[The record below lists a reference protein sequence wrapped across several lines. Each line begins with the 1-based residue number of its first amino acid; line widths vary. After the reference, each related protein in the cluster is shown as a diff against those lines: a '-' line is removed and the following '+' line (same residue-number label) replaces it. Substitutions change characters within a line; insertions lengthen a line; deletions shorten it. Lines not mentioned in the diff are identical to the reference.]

1 MNDCTA
7 SMNGQVSWVYTH
19 DLEATSVF
27 YRDVLGLACE
37 RDQGRARLFRTAPNA
52 WIGVCE
58 AFDDRVVES
67 RGSMISIVTT
77 EVDAWYRRLLAKGL
91 VVDPPQRLETFGI
104 YSLLVR
110 DPDGYAIEFQQFE
123 RQS

>member
-1 MNDCTA
+1 
-7 SMNGQVSWVYTH
+7 MNGQVSWVYTH

-27 YRDVLGLACE
+27 YRDILGLVCE

-58 AFDDRVVES
+58 AFAGRVVQAD
-67 RGSMISIVTT
+67 GGLISIITAD
-77 EVDAWYRRLLAKGL
+77 VDAWYRRLLAQGL
-91 VVDPPQRLETFGI
+91 DVDPPQRLETFAI

-110 DPDGYAIEFQQFE
+110 DPNGYAIEFQQFWL
-123 RQS
+123 

>member
-1 MNDCTA
+1 M
-7 SMNGQVSWVYTH
+7 SGQVSWVYTH

-27 YRDVLGLACE
+27 YRDILGLTCE

-58 AFDDRVVES
+58 AFDGRVVLAQ
-67 RGSMISIVTT
+67 GSMISIVTA
-77 EVDAWYRRLLAKGL
+77 EVDRWYSRLLAQGL
-91 VVDPPQRLETFGI
+91 DIDPPQRLETFGI

-123 RQS
+123 R